1 MARRDLEGAYARL
14 RGLKESSF
22 TNQPY
27 LSRVFGDDYGL
38 ILRTFRANVEDPF
51 DGFDLGPHC
60 FWHHDDVRNTYNR
73 SAVVSKINQLI
84 SYLEMVHRASDR
96 IEEIGSVFNLI
107 QDAELKSSC
116 TEDSTD
122 CFWLNCNIIDVV
134 TNKPQGHQNGN
145 NTVDFAW
152 RLQQIRVQTAVLPFA
167 ARMG

>member
-27 LSRVFGDDYGL
+27 LSRGFGDDYEF
-38 ILRTFRANVEDPF
+38 ILSTLRANVEDPF

-60 FWHHDDVRNTYNR
+60 FWDRGINTNTYDR

-96 IEEIGSVFNLI
+96 IEEIGIVFKII

-122 CFWLNCNIIDVV
+122 CF
-134 TNKPQGHQNGN
+134 
-145 NTVDFAW
+145 
-152 RLQQIRVQTAVLPFA
+152 
-167 ARMG
+167 